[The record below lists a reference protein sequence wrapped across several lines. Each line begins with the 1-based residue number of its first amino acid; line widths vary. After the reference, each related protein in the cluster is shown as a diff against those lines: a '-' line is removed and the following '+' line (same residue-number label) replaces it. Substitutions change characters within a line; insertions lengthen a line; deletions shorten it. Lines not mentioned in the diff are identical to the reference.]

1 MATHQHLRAG
11 KCRWDGL
18 TLVRQAEAS
27 HLLLVLFMRTGLRFF
42 SLSLSPF
49 LFFSFA
55 FGKCDSVGMNRL
67 IVCSSFPHHAAPT
80 AGLGD
85 GKGAQLLLVGC
96 SLSTHQAL

>member
-1 MATHQHLRAG
+1 MFAADAFHENWIAAFSLF
-11 KCRWDGL
+11 L
-18 TLVRQAEAS
+18 S
-27 HLLLVLFMRTGLRFF
+27 LLPFF
-42 SLSLSPF
+42 SIA
-49 LFFSFA
+49 FA
-55 FGKCDSVGMNRL
+55 KCDSMGMNRL